1 MLLKSTFEHLGN
13 TLTDKNITYV
23 FNNVILYKPKGEKQ
37 FTKIGNV
44 SNTGMDHKNPS
55 WIGKEFDPTRRSHYL
70 LNDDLFGGG
79 YVPSRR
85 FGGSMSS
92 YESGG
97 ETNGISLDS
106 MGIDALSA
114 LMLPKYVDYINGVDE
129 SEEARRVYDKL
140 NRKVY
145 AYAKKG
151 GMTAPNY
158 IASNILK
165 LGGSV

>member
-1 MLLKSTFEHLGN
+1 MNLQKNTYHSLGDKFDF
-13 TLTDKNITYV
+13 TLNEVAALSNFLGRQGARKY
-23 FNNVILYKPKGEKQ
+23 F
-37 FTKIGNV
+37 GNV
-44 SNTGMDHKNPS
+44 LRDGMSLEEVFPDKYGPDPEQANKTPEEY
-55 WIGKEFDPTRRSHYL
+55 IEEFRKVVKEQ
-70 LNDDLFGGG
+70 
-79 YVPSRR
+79 
-85 FGGSMSS
+85 
-92 YESGG
+92 GG

-145 AYAKKG
+145 PYAKKG